1 MLHLL
6 AVLLITYSSF
16 FASILAE
23 DFLLDV
29 GSPPVMCWPFEQDD
43 FEFDENK
50 SMGGFCC
57 GGAIVRAARLLYTG
71 PSSCV
76 SRAAPKDF
84 HFTRPP
90 QFKVE
95 GMTEITPRNIAMAVT
110 HVSESNLDSYST
122 Y

>member
-1 MLHLL
+1 
-6 AVLLITYSSF
+6 
-16 FASILAE
+16 
-23 DFLLDV
+23 
-29 GSPPVMCWPFEQDD
+29 MCWPFEQDK
-43 FEFDENK
+43 FEMDDE
-50 SMGGFCC
+50 MFMEGFCC
-57 GGAIVRAARLLYTG
+57 GGAIVRAVRLLYTG
-71 PSSCV
+71 PSSSV
-76 SRAAPKDF
+76 SKAAVKDF